1 MLTKILS
8 ALKSE
13 FAVENAKEILW
24 NTYSLVHLLEDQY
37 CKDGNM
43 RDATIDT
50 ICEFLKERKAKALP
64 VTPVNTVSQE
74 TSSQS

>member
-1 MLTKILS
+1 MLRKILS

-37 CKDGNM
+37 CKD
-43 RDATIDT
+43 
-50 ICEFLKERKAKALP
+50 
-64 VTPVNTVSQE
+64 
-74 TSSQS
+74 